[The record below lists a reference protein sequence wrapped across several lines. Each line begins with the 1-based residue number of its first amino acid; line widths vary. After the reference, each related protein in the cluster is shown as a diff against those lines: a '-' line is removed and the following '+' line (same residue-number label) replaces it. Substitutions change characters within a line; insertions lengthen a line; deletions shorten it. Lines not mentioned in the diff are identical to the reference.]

1 MKKEPKKNKKMRFI
15 TFRVTE
21 EEYRILKKQK
31 NLSKHIRKTL
41 ENLSINN
48 ILEGETKWKTF
59 KNLETV

>member
-15 TFRVTE
+15 TSRVTE

-48 ILEGETKWKTF
+48 ILEGETK
-59 KNLETV
+59 